1 MRAERID
8 MTKITSQPTIEDL
21 SGKQRKVKCIRMK
34 VPEHLK
40 SRVEDLIL
48 QDELNFKSSEGRYR
62 KL

>member
-1 MRAERID
+1 

-21 SGKQRKVKCIRMK
+21 RGKQRKVKYIRMK

-48 QDELNFKSSEGRYR
+48 QDELDFKSSEGRYR